1 MNRPWLNRGPGEL
14 LEVSLDDTYCLEQRK
29 LSPLNW
35 LGKDVLGD
43 LFQRREIVKDL
54 LVWENEE
61 MLAQGGVLVREIQ

>member
-1 MNRPWLNRGPGEL
+1 
-14 LEVSLDDTYCLEQRK
+14 
-29 LSPLNW
+29 